1 MTKCNR
7 EKGDSLFIRE
17 ACSESNASYF
27 MMLEADTGD
36 TAVEI
41 ERSHQYSIAFC
52 CCVTDGS
59 RGTARQ
65 NGVSHGKE
73 HEVKVGH

>member
-1 MTKCNR
+1 MFVLLNRRMTKCNR

-17 ACSESNASYF
+17 TCSESNASYF

-59 RGTARQ
+59 RGT
-65 NGVSHGKE
+65 V
-73 HEVKVGH
+73 